1 MTFIERLNQLAA
13 SPVTRSRITALRHIW
28 QAPHQRPPLKDS
40 EGYGVNLEL
49 LRQHLTKTNPVLLK
63 LVDLIIE
70 SGLSLDAV
78 LMVPLSVPLT
88 RSVQITIDTSKL
100 KRTRIP
106 SLIHTL

>member
-1 MTFIERLNQLAA
+1 MTFIERLNHIAA
-13 SPVTRSRITALRHIW
+13 SPVIRGRLIALRHVW
-28 QAPHQRPPLKDS
+28 QAPHQRPSLKDS

-78 LMVPLSVPLT
+78 LMVPLSVPLVRT
-88 RSVQITIDTSKL
+88 QPILIDTLKL
-100 KRTRIP
+100 GRTFK
-106 SLIHTL
+106 